1 MRKNTVNYQLNKNK
15 YLLDYEYDHLEKII
29 KTYMLKNPRDCLLL
43 AIALNTGARATEI
56 LNIEIADINFYDQSI
71 FIKGIKN
78 SNDREIPINDKLFKK
93 LKNYMDSK
101 FANKDGQY
109 PDRSQRIFPITYIRL
124 HQIWEHYRPCH
135 KKFHSLRHT
144 FAIRLYKK
152 NKDIRLVQFA
162 LGHRNIANTMIY
174 ADYVYSQ
181 EELKKLLLWNTS
193 HKL

>member
-1 MRKNTVNYQLNKNK
+1 MRNKTVNYQLNKNK

-56 LNIEIADINFYDQSI
+56 LNIEIGDINFYDQSI

-78 SNDREIPINDKLFKK
+78 SNDREIPINDRLFKK
-93 LKNYMDSK
+93 LKNFIDASY
-101 FANKDGQY
+101 ANKEGKY
-109 PDRSQRIFPITYIRL
+109 PNRKQRIFPITYIRL

-181 EELKKLLLWNTS
+181 EELKKLLL
-193 HKL
+193 